1 MAHLKSLLAGLEL
14 EFSEVEQIIVSAIK
28 ERQVKVRVDHQGQC
42 LHFGEAGLEGD
53 ASMRHQL
60 QTLASQLAVV
70 TGQHLHQAQARAS
83 AAEAAAAGKEAAR
96 LAFFRRVQ
104 ENVEGEHLAA
114 LSRKEQVSERQI
126 LSDLIVLSCPGV
138 GW

>member
-70 TGQHLHQAQARAS
+70 TGQHLHQAQAQAQARAS

-114 LSRKEQVSERQI
+114 LARKEQVSERQI
-126 LSDLIVLSCPGV
+126 LF
-138 GW
+138 